1 MTEQQEKEMFRLLT
15 TAVGGIQR
23 LESDIVEI
31 KSDLTQ
37 LKSDVAELKSNTVEV
52 KTELIELRSEFHE
65 FREETRQNFVKV
77 NDALDFNNRK
87 TNNLNR
93 EIFETK

>member
-1 MTEQQEKEMFRLLT
+1 MFRLLT

-23 LESDIVEI
+23 LESDV
-31 KSDLTQ
+31 TQ
-37 LKSDVAELKSNTVEV
+37 LKSDV
-52 KTELIELRSEFHE
+52 IELRGEFQE
-65 FREETRQNFVKV
+65 FWEETSQNFVKV

-93 EIFETK
+93 EIFETKVRVDKLEEKVLA